1 MALTNCKECKKEIS
15 TEAKTC
21 PYCGIN
27 NPGGG
32 VIDKS
37 NRSVG
42 VVVLVMI
49 IFLFTYLLTSHE
61 KVTYQYN
68 QNARISENKE
78 AGVAKLDQEAFAIQS
93 SSEQS
98 KPIEAPTVKAPT
110 PSQQLAI
117 QITPQQPVNQEPPKQ
132 KKLELGKTKN
142 ISTADTSQN
151 MVMQMLEYALKDGGL
166 SHESEIQQTK
176 LQIERL
182 PKPANGNKKAAR
194 VINARGLESSKKGD
208 FNNAV
213 KLFEEAHKLDQSD
226 IEIANNLGFS
236 YLKDGKLDSAQ
247 QVITITLTLSPDR
260 AIAWE
265 NLGEVFGI
273 KGDTSKAVACF
284 SNAYRFSKDRLKIHQ
299 YMKKLNEKEA
309 VENLKQARAKAINWA
324 EKSYLNIS
332 KKTE

>member
-15 TEAKTC
+15 TEAKAC

-32 VIDKS
+32 VIDNS

-68 QNARISENKE
+68 EDARISENKE
-78 AGVAKLDQEAFAIQS
+78 AGVAKLDQKAFAIQS

-98 KPIEAPTVKAPT
+98 KPIETPT

-117 QITPQQPVNQEPPKQ
+117 QITPQPPVNQEPPKRE
-132 KKLELGKTKN
+132 KLEPRKRKN
-142 ISTADTSQN
+142 ISTADISQN
-151 MVMQMLEYALKDGGL
+151 MVMHMLEYALKDGGL
-166 SHESEIQQTK
+166 SQESEIQKTK

-182 PKPANGNKKAAR
+182 PKPANGNKTAAR
-194 VINARGLESSKKGD
+194 VINAKGLKSSKNGD

-213 KLFEEAHKLDQSD
+213 KLFEEAHKLDKSD

-236 YLKDGKLDSAQ
+236 YLKDGNLDSAQ

-265 NLGEVFGI
+265 NLGEIFGI

-284 SNAYRFSKDRLKIHQ
+284 SNAYRFSKDRLKMNQ

-309 VENLKQARAKAINWA
+309 VETLKQARAKAINWA